1 LNQNV
6 IVRRSHIAGRG
17 VFARRDIPSGTRVLE
32 YTGARI
38 THDEADE
45 RYPDDDA
52 ADGNH
57 HTFLFAV
64 DDRLVI
70 DATTGGNESRFI
82 NHSCDPNCEIVVLR
96 RRVFI
101 DTVRDIAKGDE
112 LLYDYWYMTDESYT
126 LADLRRIY
134 PCRCGSPDCRG
145 TLARPPTRKPPR
157 AKRAAAK
164 RPATKSRS
172 AKKR

>member
-32 YTGARI
+32 YTGARMS
-38 THDEADE
+38 HDEADD
-45 RYPDDDA
+45 RYPDDA
-52 ADGNH
+52 ADGKH

-82 NHSCDPNCEIVVLR
+82 NHSCDPNCEIVITR

-101 DTVRDIAKGDE
+101 DTVRDVAKGDE
-112 LLYDYWYMTDESYT
+112 LLYDYWYMTDETYT
-126 LADLRRIY
+126 LADLKRIY

-145 TLARPPTRKPPR
+145 TLARPPARKRPR
-157 AKRAAAK
+157 AKRAAK
-164 RPATKSRS
+164 T
-172 AKKR
+172 KKRSTKGR